1 MPNACNLCHSDQSPE
16 WAAQALSLDIEE
28 VVVVPTPAP
37 VASPTPVPT
46 ATPFLN
52 LEEEE
57 SVEEQRG
64 TTNLPLMFV
73 GGLGFLVVLIA
84 VILVV
89 QRRDRGDGREA

>member
-16 WAAQALSLDIEE
+16 WAAQALSLE
-28 VVVVPTPAP
+28 VGEVAVVPTLAP

-57 SVEEQRG
+57 ADEEQG
-64 TTNLPLMFV
+64 INADLPLLFV
-73 GGLGFLVVLIA
+73 GGLGFMALLVAL
-84 VILVV
+84 ILVV
-89 QRRDRGDGREA
+89 QRRDRGDGRKA